1 MTANFKGLIGSK
13 TVQEILKEDAIA
25 IKKRG
30 EDVRVFTYQE
40 RNDHG
45 FVTAKARP
53 VPKDEERLLGLP
65 VCG

>member
-1 MTANFKGLIGSK
+1 MTANFKVLIGNKSI
-13 TVQEILKEDAIA
+13 QEILNEDAIA

-53 VPKDEERLLGLP
+53 VPKDEEKLLVVPG
-65 VCG
+65 

>member
-1 MTANFKGLIGSK
+1 MTANFKVLTGNKS
-13 TVQEILKEDAIA
+13 TQEILKEDAIA

-40 RNDHG
+40 RNDQG

-53 VPKDEERLLGLP
+53 VPKDEEKLCA
-65 VCG
+65 V